1 MTKKR
6 DTFTYD
12 LKRGNKIVY
21 RGITNDPER
30 RIQQHRA
37 DGKNFDKMAITSRRM
52 TEDGAKNKESEILKT
67 YRHSHGGRNPKYNKD
82 SDG

>member
-1 MTKKR
+1 MAKKR
-6 DTFTYD
+6 DTITYD
-12 LKRGNKIVY
+12 LKQGRKIVY

-37 DGKNFDKMAITSRRM
+37 DGKKFDKMVITSRRM
-52 TEDGAKNKESEILKT
+52 TEDGAKKKESEKLKT
-67 YRHSHGGRNPKYNKD
+67 YRHSHGGLNPKYNKG